1 MSEIDVLEAEG
12 MRLSNFE
19 KVQSRSGDFTI
30 IPNQIMRDKN
40 ISMKAKGILVTLLS
54 LPPNWRFSEKGLSI
68 ASGEGL
74 KSLRTGLQELE
85 KAKYLYRYQAREE
98 RGFGQMVY
106 VVFEQPTEVVDDK
119 KIPLS
124 QKGISEAPVLPF
136 WDNTKCDNTFRAQLN
151 NISIKENKELNVL
164 DDDDMYARELAE
176 IENEFKKYYSKKITP
191 IIRKTLK
198 ELLELA
204 NKDLLLYSIGK
215 LQDVDK
221 PIAYLKAI
229 IKNYLQNDIQTVAQ
243 AKVFDDKYKGKSKRK
258 SKGKIDTIVPS
269 SDVTVPSHFYY
280 DWMNDLEEEKEKD
293 YQSQT
298 QNL

>member
-54 LPPNWRFSEKGLSI
+54 LSPNWRFSEKGLSI

-85 KAKYLYRYQAREE
+85 KAKYLYRYQSREQ
-98 RGFGQMVY
+98 GCFGQMVY
-106 VVFEQPTEVVDDK
+106 VVFEQPTDVVDDK
-119 KIPLS
+119 EIPLS
-124 QKGISEAPVLPF
+124 QKGISEETVLPF
-136 WDNTKCDNTFRAQLN
+136 WDNTKWDNTKWDNTFRTQLN
-151 NISIKENKELNVL
+151 NISIKENKELNIIANNKASRN
-164 DDDDMYARELAE
+164 D
-176 IENEFKKYYSKKITP
+176 IENLTQMEIDYC
-191 IIRKTLK
+191 LK
-198 ELLELA
+198 
-204 NKDLLLYSIGK
+204 G
-215 LQDVDK
+215 
-221 PIAYLKAI
+221 
-229 IKNYLQNDIQTVAQ
+229 
-243 AKVFDDKYKGKSKRK
+243 G
-258 SKGKIDTIVPS
+258 
-269 SDVTVPSHFYY
+269 
-280 DWMNDLEEEKEKD
+280 WMTDLEDKEEKEKD